1 MAYVEEHESIA
12 ERTAGRTE
20 DMLAA
25 VANRYIGANPK
36 LPPVYRV
43 IHKGGFRRDAE
54 YRYEM
59 NLAEKLGELEGGQF
73 VYAWA
78 KLWAEQE
85 GEQPLRISC
94 YGPVRVFVNDA
105 WVFQSNQRDDVLPEQ
120 TAEFNAPLRRG
131 WNQVVLEF
139 TSAATGCGGRFGT
152 GLIKAA
158 PLHFLAPT
166 KEREG
171 QEGWV
176 YSEPQAARW
185 YGVKPAEAELSGA
198 EPMGA
203 PGSEP
208 FRIGSLA
215 QEISSP
221 VRWLPERTWD
231 AEAEQRGRFAR
242 VLGETGHGKLAFAWA
257 KLDNRGAAPGEVTL
271 KGRCT
276 GRCALYLGG
285 RLVYETPAEGGGSAA
300 AIAVALQ
307 VPVGAHDFVIRS
319 EGGGEGAAAW
329 GFEFEPF
336 EVDVQGG
343 AEEVRWVQPYPVRG
357 MEEPWLYL
365 GPFRRGTEPSIE
377 DVPTMETLFGEGEE
391 RVYWRVDQ
399 PDGWVRPYLENPL
412 FGRWNYPLGVTLYGI
427 LETGRELGRA
437 DYIDYAADH
446 IGQCTRVGEYSLWDA
461 QQYGGPGTNHQL
473 ALIDSLDDCGSFG
486 ATLLRILRERELPG
500 GRWAA
505 DRIAEYI
512 SREQDRLPSGMLYR
526 RRGHSQL
533 MHGTVWCDDLYM
545 STPFLCRYYELT
557 GDEAYL
563 TDAANQFLQYK
574 ELLFM
579 PERRIMHHVYNL
591 RFGKPNTVAWG
602 RGNGWVLFSLTELLE
617 TMPEGH
623 PKRPEILGF
632 YRELCSG
639 YLALQDE
646 DGLWHQVLTDPQSY
660 PEASCTSMFIY
671 AFSRGV
677 RFGWLQDPAPYVQAV
692 RRGFDGLTRTCIDKH
707 GNVYGVCR
715 GSGYSYSA
723 LYYKERL
730 SWLLNDTHGIG
741 IVLLAGIET
750 LRLRSYLAQDA
761 AAGRR
766 SKQALA

>member
-12 ERTAGRTE
+12 VRAAGRTE
-20 DMLAA
+20 DMLTA
-25 VANRYIGANPK
+25 VVNRYIGANPK

-43 IHKGGFRRDAE
+43 FNRGGFLRDAE

-59 NLAEKLGELEGGQF
+59 NLAERFGELEDGLF

-78 KLWAEQE
+78 KLWGEQE
-85 GEQPLRISC
+85 GEQSLRISC
-94 YGPVRVFVNDA
+94 YGPVRVFVNDG

-120 TAEFNAPLRRG
+120 TAEFKAPLRRG
-131 WNQVVLEF
+131 WNHVVLEF
-139 TSAATGCGGRFGT
+139 MSAATGCGGRFGT

-166 KEREG
+166 REREG

-185 YGVKPAEAELSGA
+185 YGVRPAEAELSGV

-203 PGSEP
+203 PESEA
-208 FRIGSLA
+208 FRIESLA
-215 QEISSP
+215 QESGSP

-231 AEAEQRGRFAR
+231 AEAAQRGRFAR
-242 VLGETGHGKLAFAWA
+242 VLGGTAPGKLAFAWA
-257 KLDNRGAAPGEVTL
+257 KLENRGAAPAEVTL
-271 KGRCT
+271 KGRLA

-285 RLVYETPAEGGGSAA
+285 RLVYETPAEGGSGGAGA
-300 AIAVALQ
+300 LAETLQ
-307 VPVGAHDFVIRS
+307 VPVGSHDFVVRS
-319 EGGGEGAAAW
+319 ECPDEGAPW
-329 GFEFEPF
+329 SFDFEPF
-336 EVDVQGG
+336 GETKD
-343 AEEVRWVQPYPVRG
+343 VRWAKPYPVKG
-357 MEEPWLYL
+357 MGEDLWLYL
-365 GPFRRGTEPSIE
+365 GPFAKGIAPSLSE
-377 DVPTMETLFGEGEE
+377 VPSMDTLFGEGED

-399 PDGWVRPYLENPL
+399 PGGWVRPYLENTL

-427 LETGRELGRA
+427 LQTGKELGRA

-446 IGQCTRVGEYSLWDA
+446 IGQCTRLGEYSRWDA
-461 QQYGGPGTNHQL
+461 QHYGGPGTNHQL

-486 ATLLRILRERELPG
+486 ATLLRAAREREMPG
-500 GRWAA
+500 ARWAA

-512 SREQDRLPSGMLYR
+512 TREQDRLPNGMLYR

-563 TDAANQFLQYK
+563 TDAANQFLRYK

-591 RFGKPNTVAWG
+591 RFGKPNTVPWG

-623 PKRPEILGF
+623 AKRGEILSF

-639 YLALQDE
+639 YAALQDE
-646 DGLWHQVLTDPQSY
+646 NGLWHQVLTDPQSY

-671 AFSRGV
+671 AFARGV
-677 RFGWLQDPAPYVQAV
+677 RFGWLPDPAPYVQAV
-692 RRGFDGLTRTCIDKH
+692 RRGFDGLTRTCIDKQ

-750 LRLRSYLAQDA
+750 LRLQAHLASGTQPA
-761 AAGRR
+761 EAAGKR
-766 SKQALA
+766 